1 MKKILFTL
9 TLLLSIFT
17 LSACQSKNTI
27 KVIAT
32 SIPHAEI
39 LNFAKPLLKEKG
51 YELEVIVTSDYYF
64 PNPSVA
70 LGDADANFFQH
81 IPFLTNYNDENP
93 TKALVV
99 AANVHIEPIGL
110 YANTIT
116 TLEAIPNGASV
127 LLSNSKADHGRALN
141 LLKDAG
147 LITLSED
154 FDILSTDIDFEAVI
168 TSNPKNLDI
177 KTNVAPD
184 FLISAYQA
192 KEADLYVINSNYAL
206 EGNLNPSEDSI
217 YIESTTDNPYVN
229 VLVTTAEN
237 LESEGI
243 QALIEVLTS
252 QAVKD
257 FILATY
263 GGSVIPA

>member
-1 MKKILFTL
+1 M
-9 TLLLSIFT
+9 
-17 LSACQSKNTI
+17 
-27 KVIAT
+27 
-32 SIPHAEI
+32 
-39 LNFAKPLLKEKG
+39 
-51 YELEVIVTSDYYF
+51 
-64 PNPSVA
+64 
-70 LGDADANFFQH
+70 
-81 IPFLTNYNDENP
+81 
-93 TKALVV
+93 
-99 AANVHIEPIGL
+99 
-110 YANTIT
+110 
-116 TLEAIPNGASV
+116 

-154 FDILSTDIDFEAVI
+154 FDILSTDIDFESVI